1 MTSRKRFI
9 YRYLLI
15 ALVFCMVCVVYV
27 GRLFYIQITGRGNKY
42 DDGITETRVKIQAVR
57 GEIFDRNGAVLVGN
71 EYSYSL
77 AINYSSISTVGA
89 SAANRTYLRLLE
101 TLDVCGMTDAHS
113 EPYFPFLGTYPD
125 YALSPEA
132 TDPDSPVHYRLTRL
146 LRTRGLD
153 ENASVKDIVNEY
165 VDAYR
170 LLETDGHGNRVY
182 SNYQIDR
189 LLRLHYD
196 MEAKQFSLAND
207 YIFAQ
212 ETDFSFM
219 TYVQEM
225 SLTGVRFQVSADRKY
240 YYPGYASHILG
251 NVGPIYAEE
260 WDYYNDQGYPMN
272 AIVGKTGCELAFEE
286 YLRGVDG
293 EMLVKTDAN
302 GNVIHTELMSAP
314 IAGKDVYLT
323 IDINLQIAAEDGL
336 KENVEYVQ
344 EIDYEAV
351 EGFPSDAGAAVAMDP
366 NTFEILAIASY
377 PTYDLST
384 YSIDYNDLLSNT
396 ARPLVNRALRET
408 YAPGSTFKVG
418 VGLAGLCE
426 GKITAHTRIGC
437 TGAYYSQNFTGY
449 HPACSTYP
457 HASSALTLPEAL
469 AVSCNCFFYDLGERL
484 GIGTMDHYM
493 SSLGFGQAT
502 GVELGEAEGV
512 LAGMPGTYIDEWWP
526 GNTVQA
532 AIGQSDNK
540 ATPLQLCA
548 SLSTIVNGGTRY
560 SSHLLDRVYDFG
572 NSTPVYSDETTSP
585 SVLSSIHISDEDQKT
600 IMKGLKQMIAESG
613 AAKNYMIQAGVT
625 PSLVGGKTGTAQV
638 DRYVTDTDTGE
649 AVKYELTNALF
660 TGVYAPNDQSELVVS
675 VVIENA
681 SHGYYAALT
690 AAQIFS
696 TWETINNA
704 S

>member
-1 MTSRKRFI
+1 MTSRKRYI

-15 ALVFCMVCVVYV
+15 ALVFCMVCVIYV
-27 GRLFYIQITGRGNKY
+27 GRLFYIQITGRGNRY
-42 DDGITETRVKIQAVR
+42 DDGITESRVRIQAVR
-57 GEIFDRNGAVLVGN
+57 GEIFDRNGVVLVGN

-77 AINYSSISTVGA
+77 AINFASISTVGA

-101 TLDVCGMTDAHS
+101 TLDVCGMTSAHS
-113 EPYFPFLGTYPD
+113 EPYFPFQGTYPD

-132 TDPDSPVHYRLTRL
+132 TDPDSPVCYRLTRL
-146 LRTRGLD
+146 LRARGLD
-153 ENASVKDIVNEY
+153 EDASVKDIVNEY

-170 LLETDGHGNRVY
+170 LLETDEQGNRVY

-207 YIFAQ
+207 YIFAE

-219 TYVQEM
+219 TYVREM
-225 SLTGVRFQVSADRKY
+225 SLTGVQFQVSADRKY

-293 EMLVKTDAN
+293 EMLVRTDAN
-302 GNVIHTELMSAP
+302 GNVIHTELITAP

-323 IDINLQIAAEDGL
+323 IDINLQVAAEDGL
-336 KENVEYVQ
+336 KKNVEYVQ
-344 EIDYEAV
+344 ENDYEAI
-351 EGFPSDAGAAVAMDP
+351 EGFSSDAGAAVAMDP

-384 YSIDYNDLLSNT
+384 YSLDYNDLLANT

-426 GKITAHTRIGC
+426 GKITAGTKIGC

-457 HASSALTLPEAL
+457 HTSSSLTLPEAL

-484 GIGTMDHYM
+484 GIGTMDRYM

-502 GVELGEAEGV
+502 GIELGEAEGV
-512 LAGMPGTYIDEWWP
+512 LAGTPGTYIDEWWP

-548 SLSTIVNGGTRY
+548 YLSTVVNGGTRY

-572 NSTPVYSDETTSP
+572 NSTPVYSDETTAP
-585 SVLSSIHISDEDQKT
+585 SVLSSLEISDEDQAT

-613 AAKNYMIQAGVT
+613 AAKNYMMQAGVS

-638 DRYVTDTDTGE
+638 DRYVTNAETGE
-649 AVKYELTNALF
+649 TVKYELTNALF
-660 TGVYAPNDQSELVVS
+660 TGVYAPADQPELVVS

-690 AAQIFS
+690 AAQIFGA
-696 TWETINNA
+696 WETITDA

>member
-1 MTSRKRFI
+1 MATRKRFI

-15 ALVFCMVCVVYV
+15 ALVFCMVCVIYV
-27 GRLFYIQITGRGNKY
+27 GRLFYIQITGRGSNY
-42 DDGITETRVKIQAVR
+42 SDGITETKVKIQAVR
-57 GEIFDRNGAVLVGN
+57 GELFDRNGKILVGN
-71 EYSYSL
+71 DYSYSL
-77 AINYSSISTVGA
+77 AINYASISTVGA
-89 SAANRTYLRLLE
+89 SAANRTYLKLLDA
-101 TLDVCGMTDAHS
+101 LDVCGMASSHS
-113 EPYFPFLGTYPD
+113 EPYFPFQGTYPD

-132 TDPDSPVHYRLTRL
+132 TDPDSPVHYRLERL
-146 LRTRGLD
+146 LKTRGLD
-153 ENASVKDIVNEY
+153 EDASVKDIVNEY

-170 LLETDGHGNRVY
+170 LLETDGRGKRIY
-182 SNYQIDR
+182 SNYQVDK

-196 MEAKQFSLAND
+196 MEAKQFSLVND
-207 YIFAQ
+207 YIFA
-212 ETDFSFM
+212 EDTDFSFM
-219 TYVQEM
+219 TYVREM
-225 SLTGVRFQVSADRKY
+225 SLTGVQFEVSADRKY

-251 NVGPIYAEE
+251 GIGPIYAEE

-272 AIVGKTGCELAFEE
+272 AIVGKSGCELAFEE

-302 GNVIHTELMSAP
+302 GNIIHTELLTPP

-323 IDINLQIAAEDGL
+323 IDIDLQIAAEDGL

-344 EIDYEAV
+344 TNDYEAI

-384 YSIDYNDLLSNT
+384 YSLDYNDLLANT

-426 GKITAHTRIGC
+426 GIIDSHSTIECKG
-437 TGAYYSQNFTGY
+437 YYDKFPDYQPG
-449 HPACSTYP
+449 CSTYP
-457 HASSALTLPEAL
+457 HGSSALSLSKAL
-469 AVSCNCFFYDLGERL
+469 AVSCNCFFYDLGHRL
-484 GIGTMDHYM
+484 EIGKMDQYM
-493 SSLGFGQAT
+493 SALGFGRPT
-502 GVELGEAEGV
+502 GVELSEAEGV
-512 LAGMPGTYIDEWWP
+512 LAGEPGTYIDEWWP

-548 SLSTIVNGGTRY
+548 YLSTVVNGGTRY

-572 NSTPVYSDETTSP
+572 NSTPIYSDETTSP
-585 SVLSSIHISDEDQKT
+585 EILSSLEISDEHQRT
-600 IMKGLKQMIAESG
+600 IMKGLKQMIAESN
-613 AAKNYMIQAGVT
+613 AARNYLSQSGVSS
-625 PSLVGGKTGTAQV
+625 SLVGGKTGTAQI
-638 DRYVTDTDTGE
+638 DRYVTDPETGE
-649 AVKYELTNALF
+649 TVKYELTNALF
-660 TGVYAPNDQSELVVS
+660 TGVYAPDDQPELVVS
-675 VVIENA
+675 VVVEKA
-681 SHGYYAALT
+681 SHGYYASLT
-690 AAQIFS
+690 AARIFGA
-696 TWETINNA
+696 WETLNEA